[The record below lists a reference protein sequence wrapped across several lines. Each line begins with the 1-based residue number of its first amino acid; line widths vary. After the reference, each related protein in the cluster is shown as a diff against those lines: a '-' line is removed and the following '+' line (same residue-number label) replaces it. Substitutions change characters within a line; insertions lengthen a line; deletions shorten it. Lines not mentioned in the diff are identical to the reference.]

1 MLTHSCEWCWQSG
14 SLPDAM
20 LLWPWE
26 KQGWEE
32 TKLYKRFSG
41 YVLYPSTDE
50 NKLHD
55 QVQRPKR
62 RVKQDPK
69 AKVMEPFMQTLG

>member
-1 MLTHSCEWCWQSG
+1 MT
-14 SLPDAM
+14 LPDVM

-32 TKLYKRFSG
+32 TKLHKRVSG

-55 QVQRPKR
+55 QAQRPKR
-62 RVKQDPK
+62 RGKQDPK
-69 AKVMEPFMQTLG
+69 AKVMEPFMKPLG